1 MLDTITSRIILF
13 ALAIAIASCGGG
25 TGESA
30 RRERGN
36 QDTIIIDTNFREV
49 KVENSFSMQLPGY
62 LSKTDSLLT
71 DASLQYKSDTLNAFM
86 ITMEE
91 MKTDFIAA
99 VKDAQGYDPKAP
111 MVQTYR
117 AAYLGIFSTNNKV
130 KSVSQPRTLKING
143 LDAETVELIAITEGI
158 KSEIYY
164 LLTFIEGKDK
174 IYAIMAWTV
183 PQNKVALKPDFER
196 AASSFRELEGSV
208 SSGK

>member
-1 MLDTITSRIILF
+1 MLSTITRIGLF
-13 ALAIAIASCGGG
+13 ATVIAIASCGGG
-25 TGESA
+25 TEEGA
-30 RRERGN
+30 RREGGK

-49 KVENSFSMQLPGY
+49 RVENSFSMELPGY
-62 LSKTDSLLT
+62 LNKTDSLLA

-99 VKDAQGYDPKAP
+99 VKDAEGYDPKVP

-117 AAYLGIFSTNNKV
+117 SAYLSIFSTNNKV
-130 KSVSQPRTLKING
+130 RSVSQPRAMKING
-143 LDAETVELIAITEGI
+143 LDAETVEVTANTQGI
-158 KSEIYY
+158 KSDIYY

-174 IYAIMAWTV
+174 IYAIMAWTI
-183 PQNKVALKPDFER
+183 PQNKQALKRDFER
-196 AASSFRELEGSV
+196 AALSFRELEGSA